1 MLERYSI
8 AFLLFS
14 ALPMVSEAQTTHNL
28 QYARHNSVTFTNA
41 DADRIS
47 SAATSLLLSKD
58 SPSDVACNVTF
69 RRSGNVRVFSN
80 TDGIIDNV
88 QEFVSVESTVGD
100 VKVVRAINWCSS
112 IGAGIIGCARVPG
125 SSLLMVRFT
134 QNQEGILM
142 AHEFGHN
149 QGLNHRNG
157 TNNLMHPSIGT
168 TRLGVNQAECSAF
181 STPARLRALD
191 VGDVFQAQA
200 TEDTN
205 TLDLVRTHYFH
216 GFPVSI
222 GLAIPPE
229 DANLLIEII
238 RDREQSE
245 WWPNAMAALAL
256 MGAEEASSE
265 IRRLLSAI
273 SRRDLSD
280 PLVFRALAT
289 APIALGYYV
298 NLSGDAETLDFLIE
312 GANPSSASDGNFA
325 RLLPIDGDLAGID
338 EVSLAGTFIAGLSL
352 AVTEDDRALRALED
366 VQDSQRAAF
375 QSAVTDFVSQA
386 TLEYQ
391 RVREL
396 GLLKYS
402 EQ

>member
-1 MLERYSI
+1 
-8 AFLLFS
+8 
-14 ALPMVSEAQTTHNL
+14 
-28 QYARHNSVTFTNA
+28 
-41 DADRIS
+41 
-47 SAATSLLLSKD
+47 
-58 SPSDVACNVTF
+58 
-69 RRSGNVRVFSN
+69 
-80 TDGIIDNV
+80 
-88 QEFVSVESTVGD
+88 
-100 VKVVRAINWCSS
+100 
-112 IGAGIIGCARVPG
+112 
-125 SSLLMVRFT
+125 
-134 QNQEGILM
+134 
-142 AHEFGHN
+142 
-149 QGLNHRNG
+149 
-157 TNNLMHPSIGT
+157 
-168 TRLGVNQAECSAF
+168 
-181 STPARLRALD
+181 
-191 VGDVFQAQA
+191 
-200 TEDTN
+200 
-205 TLDLVRTHYFH
+205 
-216 GFPVSI
+216 
-222 GLAIPPE
+222 
-229 DANLLIEII
+229 
-238 RDREQSE
+238 
-245 WWPNAMAALAL
+245 MAALAL